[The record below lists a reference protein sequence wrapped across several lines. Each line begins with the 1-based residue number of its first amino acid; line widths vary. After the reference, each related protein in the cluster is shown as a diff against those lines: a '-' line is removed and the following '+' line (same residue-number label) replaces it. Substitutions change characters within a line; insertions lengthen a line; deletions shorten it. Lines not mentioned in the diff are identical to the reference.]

1 MRSEH
6 RRFMTGSGE
15 LVTRVRRFK
24 SAAGHLILA
33 SLALILV
40 IAFMPAVAAAPQAGA
55 AKGDARLESMQ
66 IEIWPEYDRPAALVI
81 LRGELAA
88 DVSLPAAVSL
98 RIPASSGGPA
108 AVAYATEKKGR
119 LLNLQHERSEASEYI
134 TLRFALPARFVHV
147 EFYDRIAAGTGNR
160 TYKYLWPGDLP
171 VSWLDVVVQEPA
183 GASNIS
189 VLPAL
194 AEKAAGS
201 DGMQYRSAQLGPAKQ
216 GAPLPIEIQYTKTD
230 PRTSVEILKLGA
242 STPPAEA
249 IKPAAVKDASALY
262 IALAAVAL
270 LAAAAVAI
278 YFFWQR
284 RRSLPGGNATGGA
297 VFCAKCGNAAASGDR
312 FCSKCGVALV

>member
-1 MRSEH
+1 
-6 RRFMTGSGE
+6 
-15 LVTRVRRFK
+15 
-24 SAAGHLILA
+24 
-33 SLALILV
+33 
-40 IAFMPAVAAAPQAGA
+40 MPAAAPAASA

-88 DVSLPAAVSL
+88 DVGLPAAVSL

-108 AVAYATEKKGR
+108 AVAYAAAKKGR
-119 LLNLQHERSEASEYI
+119 LLNLAHDRSDAGEFMA
-134 TLRFALPARFVHV
+134 LRFTVPERFFHV
-147 EFYDRIAAGTGNR
+147 EFYDRIATGNSAR
-160 TYKYLWPGDLP
+160 SYRYLWPGDLP

-183 GASNIS
+183 GASGIS

-194 AEKAAGS
+194 DEKAAGS
-201 DGMQYRSAQLGPAKQ
+201 DGLQYRSAQLGPAKQ

-230 PRTSVEILKLGA
+230 PRTSAEILKLGA
-242 STPPAEA
+242 SIPPAEA

-270 LAAAAVAI
+270 LSAAAVAV

-284 RRSLPGGNATGGA
+284 RRSLPRGSTAGGA
-297 VFCAKCGNAAASGDR
+297 VFCAKCGNAAATGDR
-312 FCSKCGVALV
+312 FCSKCGVALT